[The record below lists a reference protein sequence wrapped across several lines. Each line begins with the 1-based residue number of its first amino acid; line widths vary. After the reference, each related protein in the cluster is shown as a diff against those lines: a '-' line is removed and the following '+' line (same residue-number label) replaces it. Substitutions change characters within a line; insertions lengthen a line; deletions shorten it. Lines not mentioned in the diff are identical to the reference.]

1 MKTNV
6 YIDAFNLYYGP
17 VRGTRYKWLD
27 LRTLCGIML
36 PDDRIHRIKYFTA
49 LVHSRAGDPGQGQR
63 QQFYLRAL
71 RTIPNLSI
79 YTGHFLVHPVTLP
92 LARDPSQFVRVLK
105 SEEKGS
111 DVNLATELLVDAF
124 HDDFDA
130 AAVITND
137 SDLLHPIATV
147 RRKFKKTVGILYPHN
162 ERRHPSVPLRREA
175 DFFKEI
181 RAATLAKCQFPD
193 TLVDAVGRFHKPPS
207 W

>member
-27 LRTLCGIML
+27 LSALCQIML
-36 PDDRIHRIKYFTA
+36 PGDSIHRIKYFTA
-49 LVHSRAGDPGQGQR
+49 LVHSRAGDRGQGQR

-79 YTGHFLVHPVTLP
+79 YMGHFLVHTVSMP
-92 LARDPSQFVRVLK
+92 LESNPSKMVKVIK

-111 DVNLATELLVDAF
+111 DVNLATELLMDAF
-124 HDDFDA
+124 HNDFEA
-130 AAVITND
+130 AAIITND
-137 SDLLHPIATV
+137 SDLLRPIATA
-147 RRKFKKTVGILYPHN
+147 RRAFGKTVGVLYPHN
-162 ERRHPSVPLRREA
+162 DRRHPSIPLRREA

-181 RAATLAKCQFPD
+181 RSATLARCQFPE
-193 TLVDAVGRFHKPPS
+193 TFTDATGRFHKPPA